1 MISDKDLEKINI
13 KKLSDA
19 EKQLIWSSL
28 SLEGQSKM
36 QNNLLSIFNF
46 KKYMVGLLIGL
57 LILGGGGGVVAAS
70 NASVPGDSL
79 YGVDLAVE
87 KARIRLANSP
97 EKKDELRVRFA
108 KERVSEAEKVAKG
121 SVNVRSIDL
130 SSANV
135 TEVEVDVFTNET
147 TVKIEADNKHYGFIT
162 KETDKEKIISE
173 IKSKYNLT
181 DEKIEAV
188 LDFEVEDRDSR
199 SDDKEFLNSS
209 SSIEIK
215 NKKEKRDFE
224 ISLQTLSDWSDAEL
238 SDESEMK
245 IKEAIE
251 RIREILES
259 NPNSKIKIDGDGFKL
274 EVKENGKIKF
284 ESKSDNDSEDD
295 SREDKDRGHGNDDDR
310 KDDDN
315 PGFSVGAGINVG
327 VGASLGG
334 DTRENDD
341 EVFCR
346 GEWRNPED
354 CDGNS
359 NSSDDD
365 SDDDNDDSDDD
376 DDHSG
381 RGRGRGGD
389 DDDDDN

>member
-1 MISDKDLEKINI
+1 MIYDKDLEKTNI

-28 SLEGQSKM
+28 SLEDKSKP
-36 QNNLLSIFNF
+36 QNNLLSIFNY

-57 LILGGGGGVVAAS
+57 LILGGGGGVVAAA

-87 KARIRLANSP
+87 KARIKLANSS
-97 EKKDELRVRFA
+97 EKKDELRVKFA
-108 KERVSEAEKVAKG
+108 NERVSEAEKVAKG
-121 SVNVRSIDL
+121 SVNVRDIDL

-147 TVKIEADNKHYGFIT
+147 TVKIEADNKHYGFVT

-199 SDDKEFLNSS
+199 SEDKGFLNSN

-284 ESKSDNDSEDD
+284 ESKDDDHDSDDD
-295 SREDKDRGHGNDDDR
+295 SREDKDRGHGNDEDR

-315 PGFSVGAGINVG
+315 PGFSVGTGINVG

-334 DTRENDD
+334 DTRENDN

-346 GEWRNPED
+346 GEWRDPED
-354 CDGNS
+354 CDGNN

-365 SDDDNDDSDDD
+365 SDDDDSDDD